1 MLTPQASF
9 DLGRKVFG
17 QPEVIEDLLEGF
29 GDVLRLVAVSC
40 EALVRLQATAL
51 SGFDLLFGISFV

>member
-1 MLTPQASF
+1 
-9 DLGRKVFG
+9 
-17 QPEVIEDLLEGF
+17 
-29 GDVLRLVAVSC
+29 VLRLVAVSC